1 MAEVAIIGILSIE
14 RRDDTSM
21 YDILIKN
28 GKIVDGTG
36 IPAYHAD
43 VAIVVEKIVA
53 VGSLSDQDA
62 KKTIDAEGL
71 VVCPGFIDDHSHGD
85 LNVLAD
91 PYARNQLLQGIT
103 TEVGG
108 SCGLSF
114 APIKKEADRMVSSQI
129 GFASDEKKAELLRP
143 MTFPE
148 YMDLVDN
155 TAIAVNLASYIG
167 QGIVRSAVMGYAEGD
182 ANEAQLTEMKDIVR
196 EGMEAG
202 AFGLSTGLI
211 YPTGS
216 LTSTEEI
223 IELCKVVAEYDG
235 LYSTHMRG
243 ESDTIISSV
252 EEAIRTAEES
262 GAHLVI
268 SHHKIAGVA
277 NHGKSTQT
285 LAMVDDAIARGVKV
299 HLDVYPYIAG
309 ATTLAAAIPRQF
321 LADKTEFVKK
331 AADPE
336 LRRQIID
343 VIENGVVAGENMVKS
358 CGGLHGIVIASADEC
373 PQYIGR
379 SLTEIAAEEGKEPYD
394 VLFDLLIATDANAM
408 AVFFTN
414 SEDDMIRIMQYPRTM
429 FGTDGSHSSYVNFF
443 RHPRAFG
450 SFPHILTEYVRD
462 HKVLTLEEMV
472 RKACALPAEV
482 LQLKEKGLIKEGY
495 DADVLVLDLE
505 NMKVHSSFANA
516 NGGNEGFKYVLVNG
530 QVAVEN
536 DACTDVLSGKLLRSH
551 SYKS

>member
-43 VAIVVEKIVA
+43 VAIVGEKIVA

-343 VIENGVVAGENMVKS
+343 VIENGVVAGENMLCQRRGDLPS
-358 CGGLHGIVIASADEC
+358 C
-373 PQYIGR
+373 R
-379 SLTEIAAEEGKEPYD
+379 
-394 VLFDLLIATDANAM
+394 
-408 AVFFTN
+408 
-414 SEDDMIRIMQYPRTM
+414 
-429 FGTDGSHSSYVNFF
+429 
-443 RHPRAFG
+443 
-450 SFPHILTEYVRD
+450 
-462 HKVLTLEEMV
+462 
-472 RKACALPAEV
+472 
-482 LQLKEKGLIKEGY
+482 
-495 DADVLVLDLE
+495 
-505 NMKVHSSFANA
+505 
-516 NGGNEGFKYVLVNG
+516 
-530 QVAVEN
+530 
-536 DACTDVLSGKLLRSH
+536 LR
-551 SYKS
+551 

>member
-1 MAEVAIIGILSIE
+1 
-14 RRDDTSM
+14 M

-43 VAIVVEKIVA
+43 VAIVGEKIVA

-252 EEAIRTAEES
+252 EEAIRTAE
-262 GAHLVI
+262 
-268 SHHKIAGVA
+268 
-277 NHGKSTQT
+277 
-285 LAMVDDAIARGVKV
+285 
-299 HLDVYPYIAG
+299 
-309 ATTLAAAIPRQF
+309 
-321 LADKTEFVKK
+321 
-331 AADPE
+331 
-336 LRRQIID
+336 
-343 VIENGVVAGENMVKS
+343 
-358 CGGLHGIVIASADEC
+358 
-373 PQYIGR
+373 
-379 SLTEIAAEEGKEPYD
+379 
-394 VLFDLLIATDANAM
+394 
-408 AVFFTN
+408 
-414 SEDDMIRIMQYPRTM
+414 
-429 FGTDGSHSSYVNFF
+429 
-443 RHPRAFG
+443 
-450 SFPHILTEYVRD
+450 
-462 HKVLTLEEMV
+462 
-472 RKACALPAEV
+472 
-482 LQLKEKGLIKEGY
+482 
-495 DADVLVLDLE
+495 
-505 NMKVHSSFANA
+505 
-516 NGGNEGFKYVLVNG
+516 
-530 QVAVEN
+530 
-536 DACTDVLSGKLLRSH
+536 
-551 SYKS
+551 

>member
-43 VAIVVEKIVA
+43 VAIVGEKIVA

-268 SHHKIAGVA
+268 SHHI
-277 NHGKSTQT
+277 
-285 LAMVDDAIARGVKV
+285 L
-299 HLDVYPYIAG
+299 L
-309 ATTLAAAIPRQF
+309 
-321 LADKTEFVKK
+321 KT
-331 AADPE
+331 
-336 LRRQIID
+336 
-343 VIENGVVAGENMVKS
+343 
-358 CGGLHGIVIASADEC
+358 
-373 PQYIGR
+373 
-379 SLTEIAAEEGKEPYD
+379 
-394 VLFDLLIATDANAM
+394 
-408 AVFFTN
+408 
-414 SEDDMIRIMQYPRTM
+414 
-429 FGTDGSHSSYVNFF
+429 
-443 RHPRAFG
+443 
-450 SFPHILTEYVRD
+450 
-462 HKVLTLEEMV
+462 
-472 RKACALPAEV
+472 
-482 LQLKEKGLIKEGY
+482 
-495 DADVLVLDLE
+495 
-505 NMKVHSSFANA
+505 
-516 NGGNEGFKYVLVNG
+516 
-530 QVAVEN
+530 
-536 DACTDVLSGKLLRSH
+536 
-551 SYKS
+551 